1 MKSVKYFI
9 ILTARS
15 PEIFAPARM
24 PVAAGKKMA
33 NTEKKVSSSRK
44 SGPKFSLNISAI
56 ENKLPEFCPS
66 ILIKIFKSKQNK
78 DLIWRESMSKNNLTI
93 NSKNIREIS
102 L

>member
-1 MKSVKYFI
+1 MNSFVPITLFQQ
-9 ILTARS
+9 
-15 PEIFAPARM
+15 
-24 PVAAGKKMA
+24 
-33 NTEKKVSSSRK
+33 
-44 SGPKFSLNISAI
+44 
-56 ENKLPEFCPS
+56 LPEFCPS

>member
-44 SGPKFSLNISAI
+44 SGPKFSLNISSI
-56 ENKLPEFCPS
+56 ENKRFLA
-66 ILIKIFKSKQNK
+66 
-78 DLIWRESMSKNNLTI
+78 I
-93 NSKNIREIS
+93 NGQQIRP
-102 L
+102 